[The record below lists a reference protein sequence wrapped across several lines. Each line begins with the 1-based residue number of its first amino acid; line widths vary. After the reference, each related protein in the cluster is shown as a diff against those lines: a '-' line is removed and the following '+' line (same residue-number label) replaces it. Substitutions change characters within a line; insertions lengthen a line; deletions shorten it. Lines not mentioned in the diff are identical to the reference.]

1 MNIKEYQEK
10 FLREAGEAM
19 AKSMDFDIICDVF
32 APMGY
37 AVVKIE
43 YGPDKKWVDVFA
55 WADSNCVSEFQ
66 EHNGKWLFA
75 QAKDATMFMLRW
87 S

>member
-1 MNIKEYQEK
+1 MNIEEE
-10 FLREAGEAM
+10 FINNAAENLS
-19 AKSMDFDIICDVF
+19 KSIDFDIICDVF

>member
-1 MNIKEYQEK
+1 MNIEEE
-10 FLREAGEAM
+10 FINNAAENLS
-19 AKSMDFDIICDVF
+19 KSIDFDIICDVL

-43 YGPDKKWVDVFA
+43 YGPDKKWVDVFE
-55 WADSNCVSEFQ
+55 WADSNCVGKFQ
-66 EHNGKWLFA
+66 EHNGKWLFS
-75 QAKDATMFMLRW
+75 QAKDAIMFALKW

>member
-1 MNIKEYQEK
+1 MNIEED
-10 FLREAGEAM
+10 LIREAGKAM

-37 AVVKIE
+37 VVAKIE

-55 WADSNCVSEFQ
+55 WADSNCTGKFQ
-66 EHNGKWLFA
+66 EHSGKWLFA

-87 S
+87 G